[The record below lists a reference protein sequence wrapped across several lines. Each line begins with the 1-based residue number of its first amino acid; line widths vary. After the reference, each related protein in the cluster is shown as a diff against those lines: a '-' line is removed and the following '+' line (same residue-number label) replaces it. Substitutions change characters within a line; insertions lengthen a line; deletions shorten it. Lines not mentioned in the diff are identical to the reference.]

1 MDFTDAETGENI
13 QHSEVLLKD
22 QIDEKNI
29 LILFENE
36 ISEGTHVKM
45 RVRSLGCKEKGP
57 YIGISET
64 NDSAEHSWVDGEL
77 SDSYLCA
84 SICYKVKRTIG

>member
-1 MDFTDAETGENI
+1 MKTDRGFTDAETGENI
-13 QHSEVLLKD
+13 QHSEVLLKIRLMKKYSD
-22 QIDEKNI
+22 S
-29 LILFENE
+29 FENE

-84 SICYKVKRTIG
+84 SICYK

>member
-64 NDSAEHSWVDGEL
+64 NDSAEHSWLMENSVTVIFAL
-77 SDSYLCA
+77 Q
-84 SICYKVKRTIG
+84 ICYKLKT